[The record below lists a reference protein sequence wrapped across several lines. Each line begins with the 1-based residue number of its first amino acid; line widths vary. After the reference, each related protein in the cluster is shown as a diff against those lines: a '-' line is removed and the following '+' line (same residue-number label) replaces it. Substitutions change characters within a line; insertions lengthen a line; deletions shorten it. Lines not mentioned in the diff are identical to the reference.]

1 MKFAEI
7 IKNSG
12 LKTEDFPK
20 SSKIEIELYD
30 GKERLSTEESVKYGS
45 PLFEERPIILEN
57 FKAFIAGLE
66 KEEIAKMNVKI
77 DINSVVLFY
86 KTGRAISFPR
96 VLPLDPLDYAD

>member
-7 IKNSG
+7 IKNAG
-12 LKTEDFPK
+12 LKVEDFPK
-20 SSKIEIELYD
+20 SSEIEIKLYD
-30 GKERLSTEESVKYGS
+30 GKERVSTEESVKYGS

-66 KEEIAKMNVKI
+66 KDEIDKMNVKI

-96 VLPLDPLDYAD
+96 VVPLDPMDFME